1 MKKEDMEARIRETPE
16 MTPVFRVIKV
26 SPALER
32 IGVKKGNL
40 FYRYLEGS
48 WVSFVSTC
56 KFNPKLAP
64 GQVEFVG
71 YHNRKPKRLRDM
83 GVST

>member
-1 MKKEDMEARIRETPE
+1 MEARIRETPE

-48 WVSFVSTC
+48 WVS
-56 KFNPKLAP
+56 L
-64 GQVEFVG
+64 
-71 YHNRKPKRLRDM
+71 
-83 GVST
+83 